1 MPRRILKGRVVS
13 NKTDKTITVV
23 VERRVMHPIYKKF
36 IRTSKK
42 YHAHDENNVAQE
54 GQIVSIEE
62 CRPLS
67 KTKNWVLVEDAA

>member
-54 GQIVSIEE
+54 GQIVSIQE

>member
-1 MPRRILKGRVVS
+1 MPRRILKGRVLS
-13 NKTDKTITVV
+13 NKMDKSITVL
-23 VERRVMHPIYKKF
+23 VERRVMHPVYKKF

-54 GQIVSIEE
+54 GQIVNIQE

-67 KTKNWVLVEDAA
+67 KTKNWILVEDAA